1 MGYAVLHLEKAKGAD
16 SGMSAHIERTIQPKN
31 ANPKRTHLNRELIQ
45 FPDGVRNR
53 TAAIQYRLDTA
64 GLKRKIGKNQVQ
76 AIRIILTGTHADME
90 QIEQTGRLD
99 EWCQDNLDWLRKTY
113 GTDNVVS
120 AVLHMD
126 EETPHIH
133 ATIVPIVQ
141 TERKKQK
148 KEQTVKK
155 KYRTKVPAPRLC
167 ADEVMSRAN
176 LIRYQDTYAEQMAA
190 YGLQRGIKGSE
201 AQHISTH
208 EYYRSLIAQGEDMQ
222 ANITQLLAKEAEARE
237 EIAVAEQAKKDLAR
251 IKAAIKREQR
261 HACMVFAECEQ
272 ARLKAKVEA
281 KTEELKNSATKT
293 ATTALN
299 GLNSLLGGNKV
310 NRLEKEN
317 AQLHRE
323 VDGLNGQIERLQ
335 SDMQKLKDNHARE
348 LNRTNEQHQQEVSNL
363 KRLLDKAYK
372 WFPSFKRFLNMEREC
387 LDCGFNMEQTD
398 KLLHGL
404 TVNYSGWLHSNEYR
418 RNALAD
424 NVMAQVIRDEKRNLC
439 LHINQTPIAQWF
451 KEQLGLGQEKVLS
464 IRR

>member
-31 ANPKRTHLNRELIQ
+31 ADPTRTHLNRELIQ
-45 FPDGVRNR
+45 FPEGVHNR
-53 TAAIQYRLDTA
+53 TAAIQHRLDTA

-76 AIRIILTGTHADME
+76 AIRIVLTGTHANME

-113 GTDNVVS
+113 GADNVVS

-155 KYRTKVPAPRLC
+155 RYRTKAPAPRLC

-208 EYYRSLIAQGEDMQ
+208 EYYRSLIAQGEDLQ
-222 ANITQLLAKEAEARE
+222 ANITQLLEEQEKARE
-237 EIAVAEQAKKDLAR
+237 VIAEAEQAKKDLAR
-251 IKAAIKREQR
+251 IKA
-261 HACMVFAECEQ
+261 
-272 ARLKAKVEA
+272 EA

-293 ATTALN
+293 ATTVLN
-299 GLNSLLGGNKV
+299 GMNSLLGGNKV

-323 VDGLNGQIERLQ
+323 VEDLNDQIERLHA
-335 SDMQKLKDNHARE
+335 DMQKIKDTHARE

-363 KRLLDKAYK
+363 KRILDKAYR

-387 LDCGFNMEQTD
+387 LQYGFTAEQTD
-398 KLLHGL
+398 KLLHGQ

-418 RNALAD
+418 RNALAN
-424 NVMAQVIRDEKRNLC
+424 NVTAQVIRDEKRNLF

-451 KEQLGLGQEKVLS
+451 KEQFEIGKKQ
-464 IRR
+464 RRGMKM